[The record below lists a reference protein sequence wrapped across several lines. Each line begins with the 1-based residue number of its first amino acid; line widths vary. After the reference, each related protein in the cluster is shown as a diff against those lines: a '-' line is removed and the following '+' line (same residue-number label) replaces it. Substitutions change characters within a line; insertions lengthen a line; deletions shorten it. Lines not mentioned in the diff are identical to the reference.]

1 MNIGPSREKAGDVY
15 TQYRK
20 EKDRCVNQRTTGLD
34 PEQTREVVARMSYL
48 RERNPGHAGS
58 GGQSCWGFY
67 RQVEMVLVILR
78 HDLTQMTIGD
88 LFGVSQP
95 TVSRIWRGLLQLIEE
110 VTCLQ
115 SA

>member
-1 MNIGPSREKAGDVY
+1 
-15 TQYRK
+15 
-20 EKDRCVNQRTTGLD
+20 
-34 PEQTREVVARMSYL
+34 
-48 RERNPGHAGS
+48 
-58 GGQSCWGFY
+58 
-67 RQVEMVLVILR
+67 MVLVILR

>member
-34 PEQTREVVARMSYL
+34 PEQTREVVAKGF
-48 RERNPGHAGS
+48 EVEEPGHAGR
-58 GGQSCWGFY
+58 GGQCCWDFY